1 MEQLKKPL
9 IWKVSYFFAR
19 KKATI
24 ILRIF
29 IKLIVSFIH
38 LLWCCATHFQNW
50 LSFFTLPPLSRMHY
64 LYISIEFIQ
73 SLDSFVNF
81 QFIDKNSSQRA
92 YNSLINKS
100 DLRWSLSQSLYL
112 LKFKPMKLT
121 RYVVYVDWL
130 SVVCI
135 ELMWDITVYAE
146 VDWNVQLFD
155 QRDAVFWWIRQFIN
169 VD

>member
-50 LSFFTLPPLSRMHY
+50 LSFFTLPPLSRNHY
-64 LYISIEFIQ
+64 IFISRLKFIQ

-81 QFIDKNSSQRA
+81 QSIDIDSSQRA

-100 DLRWSLSQSLYL
+100 DLRWSLSQSLEIQADEINTL
-112 LKFKPMKLT
+112 CGLCGLT
-121 RYVVYVDWL
+121 WCGMYWAY
-130 SVVCI
+130 
-135 ELMWDITVYAE
+135 MG
-146 VDWNVQLFD
+146 
-155 QRDAVFWWIRQFIN
+155 
-169 VD
+169 